1 MPQQRRTFL
10 ITYSQADMSI
20 FKDCESFAKAVVKA
34 FGSCHVVEWAC
45 CKEFQKDRG
54 EHFHVSIKFNS
65 SRLWGLVKK
74 KFLRDYV
81 SLNFQTKLYGYL
93 AAYRYIIKE
102 KDISTVLHSQGH
114 TPLECMRSPK
124 TKKTSDRF
132 RQVSSE
138 KKKKLEKNICA
149 KPVRLTNVDVSNL
162 MVRQGIKRED
172 ELLSMGTCA
181 GWRARFA
188 KLCFK

>member
-1 MPQQRRTFL
+1 MGSGKEKVFARLCF
-10 ITYSQADMSI
+10 
-20 FKDCESFAKAVVKA
+20 FKLS
-34 FGSCHVVEWAC
+34 
-45 CKEFQKDRG
+45 
-54 EHFHVSIKFNS
+54 N
-65 SRLWGLVKK
+65 
-74 KFLRDYV
+74 
-81 SLNFQTKLYGYL
+81 KLYGYL